1 MSLSNEDVADA
12 IGNLSVV
19 QLIALTKKLEAQW
32 GVEAVPQMVQSSSY
46 ICPGCNT
53 DTRGQAHA
61 CPGNPNTQTEFSI
74 SLISYPADKKITLVK
89 LVRELLGLG
98 LLESKALVEGA
109 PKLLKESLSKED
121 VEAMKVKLMEAGGVV
136 EVK

>member
-1 MSLSNEDVADA
+1 MSLSNEDVVDA
-12 IGNLSVV
+12 ICNLSVV
-19 QLIALTKKLEAQW
+19 ELIALTKKLEAQW
-32 GVEAVPQMVQSSSY
+32 GVKAVPQMVQSNSY

-53 DTRGQAHA
+53 DTMGQAHA
-61 CPGNPNTQTEFSI
+61 CPGSAVQTEFSI

-109 PKLLKESLSKED
+109 PKLLKESL
-121 VEAMKVKLMEAGGVV
+121 
-136 EVK
+136 